1 MKLIELLCTSVELAS
16 KVNWACRV
24 EDRRLLNVRTTDLKY
39 QCLTSHQ
46 NAIALW
52 SSTKLDNEY
61 GWCRHSINVC
71 WIECNENDKRDITNA
86 FFKTSL
92 HVPKDVFDILS
103 TFLVTFIVAGTYN
116 DRVPYTTILWI
127 TGCRVKTQAGL
138 QYFDSDGGGT
148 IHITGVDMCLAFTV
162 YIS

>member
-61 GWCRHSINVC
+61 GWYRHSINVC
-71 WIECNENDKRDITNA
+71 WIECNKNDKRDITNA

-116 DRVPYTTILWI
+116 DRVPYHHIVNHWLQSQNPSWPPVLWFWWR
-127 TGCRVKTQAGL
+127 GA
-138 QYFDSDGGGT
+138 
-148 IHITGVDMCLAFTV
+148 IHISGIDMCLAFTV